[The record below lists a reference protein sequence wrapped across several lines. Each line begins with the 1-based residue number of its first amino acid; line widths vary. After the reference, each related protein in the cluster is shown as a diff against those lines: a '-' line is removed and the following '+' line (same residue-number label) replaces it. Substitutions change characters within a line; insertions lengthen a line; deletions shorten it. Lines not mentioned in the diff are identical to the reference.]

1 LNATLAWT
9 IIFSE
14 LAKKN
19 LAKMDAQIA
28 RRITAFLRER
38 VASLDNPRS
47 LGQALQ
53 GSELGHLWRY
63 RVGDFRIVCEIQ
75 DAKLIVLVVHVGH
88 RREVYR

>member
-1 LNATLAWT
+1 
-9 IIFSE
+9 
-14 LAKKN
+14 
-19 LAKMDAQIA
+19 MDAQIA

>member
-1 LNATLAWT
+1 MAWT

-14 LAKKN
+14 VAKKN

-28 RRITAFLRER
+28 LRLTAFMRER
-38 VASLDNPRS
+38 VAKVENPRS

-53 GSELGHLWRY
+53 GSELSGLWRY
-63 RVGDFRIVCEIQ
+63 RVGDYRIVCEIQ
-75 DAKLIVLVVHVGH
+75 DKRLVVLVLRVGH

>member
-1 LNATLAWT
+1 MAWT